1 MLVEIL
7 SVSIKKGIVEIQALD
22 VSEENLARME
32 RMRDDMN
39 NPEITFLLDT
49 REEKVLTYL
58 NNWLHRQKAV
68 RKQECTTWGQALQ
81 AVVGTITT
89 ISGKPSV
96 YFSVFMRNRCWAF
109 FVGRFCCGRRLF
121 GRLRGRFFGS
131 GRECFFFGSI
141 SFPPKHPQPLFL
153 PQRGALA
160 CYGFRK
166 NLQKV
171 FPDLRRF
178 QPSQYP

>member
-68 RKQECTTWGQALQ
+68 RKQECTTWGRRYKQWWEPSLLYLENIG
-81 AVVGTITT
+81 VG
-89 ISGKPSV
+89 SNPD
-96 YFSVFMRNRCWAF
+96 SVF
-109 FVGRFCCGRRLF
+109 L
-121 GRLRGRFFGS
+121 
-131 GRECFFFGSI
+131 
-141 SFPPKHPQPLFL
+141 K
-153 PQRGALA
+153 
-160 CYGFRK
+160 
-166 NLQKV
+166 
-171 FPDLRRF
+171 
-178 QPSQYP
+178 

>member
-49 REEKVLTYL
+49 REGKVL

-89 ISGKPSV
+89 ISGKYRS
-96 YFSVFMRNRCWAF
+96 W
-109 FVGRFCCGRRLF
+109 
-121 GRLRGRFFGS
+121 
-131 GRECFFFGSI
+131 E
-141 SFPPKHPQPLFL
+141 
-153 PQRGALA
+153 
-160 CYGFRK
+160 
-166 NLQKV
+166 
-171 FPDLRRF
+171 
-178 QPSQYP
+178 

>member
-68 RKQECTTWGQALQ
+68 RKQECTTWGAG
-81 AVVGTITT
+81 VTSSGGNHHYYIWK
-89 ISGKPSV
+89 ISELGVIPTP
-96 YFSVFMRNRCWAF
+96 F
-109 FVGRFCCGRRLF
+109 F
-121 GRLRGRFFGS
+121 
-131 GRECFFFGSI
+131 
-141 SFPPKHPQPLFL
+141 
-153 PQRGALA
+153 
-160 CYGFRK
+160 
-166 NLQKV
+166 
-171 FPDLRRF
+171 
-178 QPSQYP
+178 